1 MSPEIKKDK
10 KKLVVKGKQDQLKVI
25 FDVMGTPGERESEF
39 ITDGNSLNYLK
50 SFKMQEK
57 KGLKMIFLGSS
68 GESLDLFEKMLKF
81 IPNERINC
89 EGGINHDYF
98 KKQ

>member
-1 MSPEIKKDK
+1 M
-10 KKLVVKGKQDQLKVI
+10 I
-25 FDVMGTPGERESEF
+25 FDVMGTPGERELEF
-39 ITDGNSLNYLK
+39 FTDANSLNYLK

-68 GESLDLFEKMLKF
+68 GESLDLLEKMLKF
-81 IPNERINC
+81 NPNERINC